1 MKEPYYNKETG
12 EYDLMRQLQDMAD
25 ASERMKNMPLPF
37 LGLTYKMPD
46 KEQPV
51 RMLTPPMSLWDKISQ
66 KEWNAMSDE
75 EQDEIVKKIRD
86 EEQ

>member
-1 MKEPYYNKETG
+1 MKPTYWNEETG

-25 ASERMKNMPLPF
+25 ARERMKDMPLPF

-46 KEQPV
+46 KEKAV
-51 RMLTPPMSLWDKISQ
+51 RMRTPPMSLWDKISQ

-75 EQDEIVKKIRD
+75 EQDEIINKAYNR
-86 EEQ
+86 